1 MAFLLLLLWIRGV
14 MYNKDAILKSL
25 IWRAICIMQQMIRL
39 AVVEIECL
47 ITFFQFIL
55 KIKKQQCALYITK

>member
-1 MAFLLLLLWIRGV
+1 
-14 MYNKDAILKSL
+14 MYKKDAILKSL
-25 IWRAICIMQQMIRL
+25 MWRAICIMQQMIRL

-55 KIKKQQCALYITK
+55 KIKNNNVRFI